1 MYGIEFK
8 AKPGLKRMHIALM
21 IGYWGGIGLLI
32 ALVCFKLWI
41 GLKPQ
46 ELFSAEKGI
55 AHWFFSVPLSDTL
68 TNSVMVPFT
77 YFQPINPDMFD
88 AKTAYLVVSLTNTTL
103 IFITYIYSIGQ
114 IRNIIGSILSGSSP
128 FNQANATRLKKLGI
142 VVILYSLLAKLV
154 LNILICLFVTR
165 IFSINLGG
173 ISLIGIII
181 GILVL
186 FVSEIF
192 KYGALLQEEHD
203 STL

>member
-1 MYGIEFK
+1 MNGIEFK
-8 AKPGLKRMHIALM
+8 IKPGFKRMYTALE

-32 ALVCFKLWI
+32 ALLCLDLWI

-55 AHWFFSVPLSDTL
+55 AHWFFSVPLSDTV
-68 TNSVMVPFT
+68 TKSVMVHFA
-77 YFQPINPDMFD
+77 YFQPIDPDRFH
-88 AKTAYLVVSLTNTTL
+88 AKNAYLVVSLTNAIL
-103 IFITYIYSIGQ
+103 VFCAYIYSIRQ
-114 IRNIIGSILSGSSP
+114 IRYIIGDILSGSSP
-128 FNQANATRLKKLGI
+128 FSLANATRLRRLGI
-142 VVILYSLLAKLV
+142 IVILYSLLAKLI
-154 LNILICLFVTR
+154 LNILIILFVTG

-173 ISLIGIII
+173 ISIIGIII

-186 FVSEIF
+186 FVSKIF

>member
-1 MYGIEFK
+1 MNGIEFK

-46 ELFSAEKGI
+46 ELFAAEKGI

>member
-1 MYGIEFK
+1 MNGIEFK

-32 ALVCFKLWI
+32 AMLSFNLWI

-46 ELFSAEKGI
+46 ELFYAEKGI
-55 AHWFFSVPLSDTL
+55 AHWFFSLPLSDTV
-68 TNSVMVPFT
+68 TKSVMVPFT

-128 FNQANATRLKKLGI
+128 FSLANATRLRRLGV
-142 VVILYSLLAKLV
+142 VVILYSLLAKLL

-165 IFSINLGG
+165 IFSINLGS

>member
-1 MYGIEFK
+1 MNGIEFK
-8 AKPGLKRMHIALM
+8 AKPGLKKMHIALM

-192 KYGALLQEEHD
+192 KYGVLLQEEHD

>member
-1 MYGIEFK
+1 MNGIEFR
-8 AKPGLKRMHIALM
+8 AKPGLKRMHFALM
-21 IGYWGGIGLLI
+21 IGYWGGIAILI

-41 GLKPQ
+41 GLNPQ
-46 ELFSAEKGI
+46 ELFTAEKGI
-55 AHWFFSVPLSDTL
+55 AHWFFSVPLSDTV

-88 AKTAYLVVSLTNTTL
+88 AKTAYLVVTLTNTTL

-114 IRNIIGSILSGSSP
+114 IRYIIGSILSGGSP
-128 FNQANATRLKKLGI
+128 FSLANATRLRRLGV
-142 VVILYSLLAKLV
+142 VVILYSLLAKLI

-165 IFSINLGG
+165 IFSINLGS

-186 FVSEIF
+186 FISEIF

>member
-1 MYGIEFK
+1 MNGIEFR
-8 AKPGLKRMHIALM
+8 AKPGLKRMHVALM
-21 IGYWGGIGLLI
+21 IGYWGGIALLV
-32 ALVCFKLWI
+32 ALVCYKLWI

-46 ELFSAEKGI
+46 ELFTAEKGV
-55 AHWFFSVPLSDTL
+55 AHWFFSVPLSDTV

-88 AKTAYLVVSLTNTTL
+88 AKTAYLVVTLTNTML
-103 IFITYIYSIGQ
+103 IFLTYIYSIGQ
-114 IRNIIGSILSGSSP
+114 IRYIIGSILSGSSP
-128 FNQANATRLKKLGI
+128 FSLANATRLRRLG
-142 VVILYSLLAKLV
+142 VAVILYSLLAKLL

-165 IFSINLGG
+165 IFSINLGS

>member
-1 MYGIEFK
+1 MNGIEFK

>member
-1 MYGIEFK
+1 MNGIEFK
-8 AKPGLKRMHIALM
+8 AKPGFKRMHIALM
-21 IGYWGGIGLLI
+21 IGYWGGIGLLF

-55 AHWFFSVPLSDTL
+55 AHWFFSVPLSDTM
-68 TNSVMVPFT
+68 TNSVMLPFT

-192 KYGALLQEEHD
+192 KYGVLLQEEHD

>member
-1 MYGIEFK
+1 MNGIEFK

-192 KYGALLQEEHD
+192 KYGVLLQEEHD

>member
-1 MYGIEFK
+1 MNGIEFK
-8 AKPGLKRMHIALM
+8 AKPGFKRMHAALQ

-32 ALVCFKLWI
+32 AFVCFNVWI
-41 GLKPQ
+41 GLKPL

-55 AHWFFSVPLSDTL
+55 MHWSFSVLLSDTV
-68 TNSVMVPFT
+68 TKSVLVPFT

-88 AKTAYLVVSLTNTTL
+88 AKTAYLVVSLTNTVL
-103 IFITYIYSIGQ
+103 AFCAYLFSINQ
-114 IRNIIGSILSGSSP
+114 IRQIIGSILSGSSP
-128 FNQANATRLKKLGI
+128 FTLANAALLRRLGI
-142 VVILYSLLAKLV
+142 AVILYSLLAKLI
-154 LNILICLFVTR
+154 LNILICLLVTH

-203 STL
+203 STF

>member
-1 MYGIEFK
+1 MNGVEFK
-8 AKPGLKRMHIALM
+8 AKPGFKTMHTALK
-21 IGYWGGIGLLI
+21 IGYWGGIGLLVAFI
-32 ALVCFKLWI
+32 CFNLWI

-46 ELFSAEKGI
+46 DLFTAEKGI
-55 AHWFFSVPLSDTL
+55 AHWSFSVPLSDTVR
-68 TNSVMVPFT
+68 NSVLVPFT

-88 AKTAYLVVSLTNTTL
+88 VKKAYLVVSLTNIVL
-103 IFITYIYSIGQ
+103 VFWAYLYSIGQ
-114 IRNIIGSILSGSSP
+114 IRHMIGSILSGISP
-128 FNQANATRLKKLGI
+128 FILANATRLRRLGI
-142 VVILYSLLAKLV
+142 AVILYSLLAKLI
-154 LNILICLFVTR
+154 LNILICLLVTG

-203 STL
+203 STF

>member
-1 MYGIEFK
+1 MNGIEFK
-8 AKPGLKRMHIALM
+8 AKPGFKRMHTALM

-32 ALVCFKLWI
+32 AFVCFNLWI
-41 GLKPQ
+41 GLKPP
-46 ELFSAEKGI
+46 EIFHAEKGI
-55 AHWFFSVPLSDTL
+55 AHWFFSVPLSDTV
-68 TNSVMVPFT
+68 TKSVMVPFT
-77 YFQPINPDMFD
+77 NFQPINPSMFN
-88 AKTAYLVVSLTNTTL
+88 AKNAYLVVSLTNVTL
-103 IFITYIYSIGQ
+103 VFCAYIYSIGQ
-114 IRNIIGSILSGSSP
+114 IRYIIGSILSGNSP
-128 FNQANATRLKKLGI
+128 FSLANAVRLKRLGI
-142 VVILYSLLAKLV
+142 VVILYSLLAKLI
-154 LNILICLFVTR
+154 LNILICLFVTH

>member
-1 MYGIEFK
+1 MNGIEFK
-8 AKPGLKRMHIALM
+8 SKPGLKRMHIALM

-46 ELFSAEKGI
+46 ELFSVEKGI

-173 ISLIGIII
+173 ISVIGIII

-192 KYGALLQEEHD
+192 KYGVLLQEEHD

>member
-1 MYGIEFK
+1 MNGIEFR
-8 AKPGLKRMHIALM
+8 AKPGLKRMHFALM
-21 IGYWGGIGLLI
+21 IGYWGGIAILI

-41 GLKPQ
+41 GLTPQ
-46 ELFSAEKGI
+46 ELFTAEKGI
-55 AHWFFSVPLSDTL
+55 AHWFFSVPLSDTV

-88 AKTAYLVVSLTNTTL
+88 AKTAYLVVTLTNTTL

-114 IRNIIGSILSGSSP
+114 IRYIIGSILSGGSP
-128 FNQANATRLKKLGI
+128 FSLANATRLRRLGV
-142 VVILYSLLAKLV
+142 VVILYSLLAKLI

-165 IFSINLGG
+165 IFSINLGS

-186 FVSEIF
+186 FISEIF

>member
-1 MYGIEFK
+1 MNGIEFK
-8 AKPGLKRMHIALM
+8 AKPGFKRMHTALK
-21 IGYWGGIGLLI
+21 IGYWGGIGLFI
-32 ALVCFKLWI
+32 AIVCFNLWI
-41 GLKPQ
+41 GLKHQ

-55 AHWFFSVPLSDTL
+55 AHWFFSVPLSDTV
-68 TNSVMVPFT
+68 TKSVMVPFT
-77 YFQPINPDMFD
+77 YFQPINPDMFN
-88 AKTAYLVVSLTNTTL
+88 AKNAYLVVSLTQAML
-103 IFITYIYSIGQ
+103 VLFAYIYSICQ
-114 IRNIIGSILSGSSP
+114 IRYIIGSILSGSSP
-128 FNQANATRLKKLGI
+128 FSLANATSLRRLGI

>member
-1 MYGIEFK
+1 MNGIEFK
-8 AKPGLKRMHIALM
+8 AKPGFKRMHIALM
-21 IGYWGGIGLLI
+21 IGYWGGIGLLFT
-32 ALVCFKLWI
+32 LVCFKLWI

-55 AHWFFSVPLSDTL
+55 AHWFFSVHLSDTL

-77 YFQPINPDMFD
+77 YFQPINPDVFD

-192 KYGALLQEEHD
+192 KYGVLLQEEHD

>member
-1 MYGIEFK
+1 MNGIEFK
-8 AKPGLKRMHIALM
+8 AKPGFKRMHNTLQ
-21 IGYWGGIGLLI
+21 IGYWGAIGLLI
-32 ALVCFKLWI
+32 AFVCFDIWI

-55 AHWFFSVPLSDTL
+55 AHWSFSVPIWDTV
-68 TNSVMVPFT
+68 TKSVLVPFT
-77 YFQPINPDMFD
+77 YFQPINPDKFD
-88 AKTAYLVVSLTNTTL
+88 AKTAYLVVSLTNTVL
-103 IFITYIYSIGQ
+103 AFCAYLYSIGQ
-114 IRNIIGSILSGSSP
+114 IRHIIGSILSGSSP
-128 FNQANATRLKKLGI
+128 FVLANASRLRKLGI
-142 VVILYSLLAKLV
+142 AVILYSLLAKLI
-154 LNILICLFVTR
+154 LNIMICLLVTR

-203 STL
+203 STI

>member
-1 MYGIEFK
+1 MNGIEFK
-8 AKPGLKRMHIALM
+8 AKPGFKRMHTALK

-32 ALVCFKLWI
+32 AFVCFNIWI

-55 AHWFFSVPLSDTL
+55 MHWFFSVPLSDTV
-68 TNSVMVPFT
+68 TKSVMVPFT
-77 YFQPINPDMFD
+77 YFQPINPDKFD
-88 AKTAYLVVSLTNTTL
+88 AKKAYLVVSLTNTVL
-103 IFITYIYSIGQ
+103 VFWAYLYSIGK
-114 IRNIIGSILSGSSP
+114 IRLIIGSILSGISP
-128 FNQANATRLKKLGI
+128 FSLANAARLRRLGI
-142 VVILYSLLAKLV
+142 AVIFYSLLAKLI
-154 LNILICLFVTR
+154 LNILICLLVTR
-165 IFSINLGG
+165 IFSINLGS

-203 STL
+203 STF

>member
-1 MYGIEFK
+1 MNGIEFQ
-8 AKPGLKRMHIALM
+8 AKPGLKRMHIALT

-32 ALVCFKLWI
+32 ALVCFKLWV

-46 ELFSAEKGI
+46 DLFSAEKGI
-55 AHWFFSVPLSDTL
+55 AHWFFTVPLSDTL
-68 TNSVMVPFT
+68 RNSVMIPFT
-77 YFQPINPDMFD
+77 DFQPINLDMFD
-88 AKTAYLVVSLTNTTL
+88 AKTAYLVVSLTNTML
-103 IFITYIYSIGQ
+103 IFLTYIYSIGQ
-114 IRNIIGSILSGSSP
+114 IRYIIGNILSGSSP
-128 FNQANATRLKKLGI
+128 FNLANATRLKRLG
-142 VVILYSLLAKLV
+142 VAVILYSLLAKLL

-165 IFSINLGG
+165 IFSINLGS